1 MNLSP
6 QMYRVT
12 EVLGEN
18 INTDGELSHHGVDQ
32 RLVTLVLWGMGELE
46 IEWLQNMVK
55 GIYWQYSKSGYN
67 KTRLKSG
74 TIVP

>member
-55 GIYWQYSKSGYN
+55 GTGSIANQATIKRDSKVV
-67 KTRLKSG
+67 L
-74 TIVP
+74 